1 MPTLSLFNW
10 AALVAAITV
19 MGMAFIL
26 VPEAAWTIPVFL
38 SIGLFVLAVAF
49 LFYATSLIAGRRG
62 AGDAGQIASISL
74 VGVLTAGLLLLTAAA
89 SALALFGFGKT
100 AMALDVLTV
109 GGFVTCLLLL
119 QAARNVLGNAADRE
133 SSRHQRWLGE
143 VQVLRGM
150 STDRS
155 EGELLE
161 KLVDK
166 LHHAASDLP
175 GGSPQDAEI
184 DALLAKMPDL
194 LGAGGE
200 GLAEAVRQTELL
212 LLKRDV
218 FLRAG
223 RSK

>member
-26 VPEAAWTIPVFL
+26 VPEAAWTTSVFL

-49 LFYATSLIAGRRG
+49 LFYATSLIAGRRS
-62 AGDAGQIASISL
+62 AGDAGQLASISL

-89 SALALFGFGKT
+89 SALALFGFDKT
-100 AMALDVLTV
+100 AMALDLLTV
-109 GGFVTCLLLL
+109 GGFVICLLLL

-133 SSRHQRWLGE
+133 SSRHQRWLDE
-143 VQVLRGM
+143 AQILRGM
-150 STDRS
+150 AAQRG

-184 DALLAKMPDL
+184 DALLTRMQGL
-194 LGAGGE
+194 SGAD
-200 GLAEAVRQTELL
+200 LAEAVKQVELL

>member
-1 MPTLSLFNW
+1 M
-10 AALVAAITV
+10 
-19 MGMAFIL
+19 
-26 VPEAAWTIPVFL
+26 
-38 SIGLFVLAVAF
+38 
-49 LFYATSLIAGRRG
+49 
-62 AGDAGQIASISL
+62 
-74 VGVLTAGLLLLTAAA
+74 
-89 SALALFGFGKT
+89 
-100 AMALDVLTV
+100 
-109 GGFVTCLLLL
+109 
-119 QAARNVLGNAADRE
+119 LGNAADRE

-150 STDRS
+150 STDRG

-166 LHHAASDLP
+166 LRHAASDLP

-200 GLAEAVRQTELL
+200 SLAEAVRQTELL

>member
-1 MPTLSLFNW
+1 M
-10 AALVAAITV
+10 
-19 MGMAFIL
+19 
-26 VPEAAWTIPVFL
+26 
-38 SIGLFVLAVAF
+38 
-49 LFYATSLIAGRRG
+49 
-62 AGDAGQIASISL
+62 
-74 VGVLTAGLLLLTAAA
+74 LTAGLLLLTAAA

-100 AMALDVLTV
+100 AMALDLLTV
-109 GGFVTCLLLL
+109 GGFVICLLLL

-150 STDRS
+150 STDRG

-166 LHHAASDLP
+166 LRHAASDLP

-184 DALLAKMPDL
+184 DALLAKMSDL

-200 GLAEAVRQTELL
+200 SLAEAVRQTELL

>member
-1 MPTLSLFNW
+1 MTGRYATHGTEGQAQPGSRGRVLANRLGIVRVRDMQVAET
-10 AALVAAITV
+10 AALLQLTDDLLGEITEDQRFT
-19 MGMAFIL
+19 ADDL
-26 VPEAAWTIPVFL
+26 CAW
-38 SIGLFVLAVAF
+38 
-49 LFYATSLIAGRRG
+49 
-62 AGDAGQIASISL
+62 
-74 VGVLTAGLLLLTAAA
+74 
-89 SALALFGFGKT
+89 
-100 AMALDVLTV
+100 
-109 GGFVTCLLLL
+109 
-119 QAARNVLGNAADRE
+119 
-133 SSRHQRWLGE
+133 HQRWLGE

-150 STDRS
+150 STDRG

-184 DALLAKMPDL
+184 DALLAKMSDL

-200 GLAEAVRQTELL
+200 SLAEAVRQTELL